1 MYAVFDANNFYVSCE
16 RVVDPKLNGV
26 PVVAANPG
34 GIVLARS
41 NEAKACGIQMAAPL
55 FKIQEEIKHFGIVV
69 KPTRF
74 ALYADLSKRIA
85 TILHELFPMVEE
97 YSIDE
102 SFVFFAVDRD
112 VARIEQLCRKA
123 RERILSWTGIPV
135 SVGISQTKTLAK
147 VAVKY
152 AKKMEGGVLSI
163 VTDKDR
169 VEKLEKFPVGDL
181 WGIGRALSRK
191 LPAYS
196 ILTAAQLAARD
207 PLDFRRKFSVTLSN
221 TINELNGIS
230 CFTVDDAPKPAKSLM
245 CTESYHVAIEK
256 REELEEKL
264 RALAARAGTQ
274 LRKQREVAGGM
285 GIFVRGDRFHKER
298 GYLALQEITTFAP
311 PTANTPEF
319 LNFIEQSISKVF
331 PTGAKVKR
339 AGVFMFD
346 LTPRSHRQYGLFEN
360 QTEQEVEKSDRAMQ
374 AIDAIAK
381 KWSKKKRPFLEIA
394 I

>member
-41 NEAKACGIQMAAPL
+41 NEAKALGIQMAAPL
-55 FKIQEEIKHFGIVV
+55 FKIQDEIKQFGIVV

-85 TILHELFPMVEE
+85 TILHELFPVVEE

-102 SFVFFAVDRD
+102 SFIFFAIDRD
-112 VARIEQLCRKA
+112 VARIEQQCRKA

-152 AKKMEGGVLSI
+152 AKKMEDGVLSI

-169 VEKLEKFPVGDL
+169 TERLERFPIGDL

-191 LPAYS
+191 LPAYN
-196 ILTAAQLAARD
+196 ILTAAQLAAQN
-207 PLDFRRKFSVTLSN
+207 PLEFRRKFSVTLSN

-256 REELEEKL
+256 GEELEGRL
-264 RALAARAGTQ
+264 RALAARAGMQ

-285 GIFVRGDRFHKER
+285 GVFVRGDRFHKER

-311 PTANTPEF
+311 PTANTPAF
-319 LNFIEQSISKVF
+319 LNFIEQAMAKVF
-331 PTGAKVKR
+331 PNGAKVKR
-339 AGVFMFD
+339 AGVFLFD
-346 LTPRSHRQYGLFEN
+346 LTLVSHRQYGLFEN
-360 QTEQEVEKSDRAMQ
+360 QTEKEVEKSDRAMQ
-374 AIDAIAK
+374 AIDMIAR
-381 KWSKKKRPFLEIA
+381 KWGKKKRPFLEIA
-394 I
+394 V